1 MIKKILF
8 LLKNKT
14 NKINEKIFFE
24 MIKKIQNNYFKLNLL
39 KNNLYIIIETILN
52 NYNILIT

>member
-1 MIKKILF
+1 MIEKNVVLVEN
-8 LLKNKT
+8 LKQ
-14 NKINEKIFFE
+14 IFFE

>member
-1 MIKKILF
+1 
-8 LLKNKT
+8 
-14 NKINEKIFFE
+14 